1 MPMYVEGFMQLNNSK
16 KQFTFLKSMDI
27 ANINAEVESIHP
39 RTHEFWERED
49 IKKSE

>member
-16 KQFTFLKSMDI
+16 KQFNFLKSMDI

-39 RTHEFWERED
+39 RTHKFWERED